1 MDEQELLQEL
11 DNFLNEKGLY
21 NEFLNWAEKRGFD
34 VDELDS
40 DYGRLIG

>member
-21 NEFLNWAEKRGFD
+21 NDFLKWAEDRGFD
-34 VDELDS
+34 ADELDS